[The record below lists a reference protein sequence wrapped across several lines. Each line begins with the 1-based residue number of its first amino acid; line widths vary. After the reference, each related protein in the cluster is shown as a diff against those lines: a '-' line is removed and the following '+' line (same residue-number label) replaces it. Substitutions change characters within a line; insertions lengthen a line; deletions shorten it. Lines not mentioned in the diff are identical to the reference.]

1 MGFTPKLL
9 IGVGVV
15 WAALTPPLFTGGSCT
30 AEFEAEVARLEADV
44 ASIGSSIH
52 ADAYFNDRAIPH
64 AVMSVDQ
71 CRSRKPRQLDRC
83 GEGPLVIAK
92 VPVRDPICRIYRDD
106 EIAVWLQYDGRD
118 RLVRR
123 QVDMSPYKSLTIPFA
138 HVTIHWA
145 R

>member
-1 MGFTPKLL
+1 MGFTPKLF
-9 IGVGVV
+9 IGVGAV
-15 WAALTPPLFTGGSCT
+15 WAALMPPLFTDGSCT
-30 AEFEAEVARLEADV
+30 TEFEAEAARLEADL
-44 ASIGSSIH
+44 ASIRSSAH
-52 ADAYFNDRAIPH
+52 ADAYFNERGIPH

-71 CRSRKPRQLDRC
+71 CRGHKPRQLDRC

-92 VPVRDPICRIYRDD
+92 VPVRDPVCRIYRDD

-123 QVDMSPYKSLTIPFA
+123 QVDMSPYKSLTVPFT
-138 HVTIHWA
+138 HLTIHWA